1 MDKSKWPKAW
11 KDQYNNVIQRRRAL
25 FKAKEKRD
33 EYKDRSSFPQ
43 IWKRECD
50 EESLFSFIGY
60 NFPLQDV
67 LSKILKKYI
76 SIDKKENLLLSNS
89 YLFHTKKI
97 FPGYYSER
105 ERIVVILNRFQ
116 DSEDFTGL
124 AKWLEF
130 QSKATKHP
138 FTNLLMGVLFLNEY
152 LLNLS
157 EDIWLHRAIFQ
168 LENVRPIIKQEN
180 TILTLNALLAFSYYM
195 SNEFHKSVT
204 YLEPQRE
211 KFGIEFT
218 NLIKKSA

>member
-1 MDKSKWPKAW
+1 MDKSTWPKAW
-11 KDQYNNVIQRRRAL
+11 KDQYNNVIQRRREL
-25 FKAKEKRD
+25 SKAREKRD
-33 EYKDRSSFPQ
+33 VYKDRSSFPN

-50 EESLFSFIGY
+50 EESVFSFIGY

-67 LSKILKKYI
+67 LSKLLQNYI
-76 SIDKKENLLLSNS
+76 SIDKKENLRLSNS

-97 FPGYYSER
+97 FPGYYSDR
-105 ERIVVILNRFQ
+105 ERIIVILNRFQ
-116 DSEDFTGL
+116 NSEDFEEL
-124 AKWLEF
+124 DYWLEF
-130 QSKATKHP
+130 QYPKTSHP
-138 FTNLLMGVLFLNEY
+138 SANLLMGVLFLNEY
-152 LLNLS
+152 LLNLK
-157 EDIWLHRAIFQ
+157 EDVWLHRAIFQ

-195 SNEFHKSVT
+195 SNEFDKSVI

>member
-67 LSKILKKYI
+67 LSKLLQKYI
-76 SIDKKENLLLSNS
+76 SIDKKENLRLSNS

-97 FPGYYSER
+97 FPGYYSEK
-105 ERIVVILNRFQ
+105 ERIIVILNRFKNT
-116 DSEDFTGL
+116 EDFEEL
-124 AKWLEF
+124 DYWLDF
-130 QSKATKHP
+130 QSKTTKHP
-138 FTNLLMGVLFLNEY
+138 FKNLLLGVLFLNEY

-157 EDIWLHRAIFQ
+157 EDIWLNRAIFQ
-168 LENVRPIIKQEN
+168 LEKVRQIIKQEN

-195 SNEFHKSVT
+195 SNEFDKSVISLGT
-204 YLEPQRE
+204 RKQ
-211 KFGIEFT
+211 KFDIDFMD
-218 NLIKKSA
+218 LIKKAA